1 MALNFSVSNVTDYPT
16 ITTSPFDENKWHPVT
31 EYLVYGLMSIGMS
44 EINAKNADEVFR
56 RIAIHQKL
64 YGPALQYHKPPTSI
78 YLTIQDIK
86 NHIGMNANVR
96 NVTAAEFN
104 KRVFKIFEGYAIDQ
118 CETILTAFGQVAKV
132 AHERS
137 LLEEQSAARRAST
150 PRHSREKA
158 A

>member
-1 MALNFSVSNVTDYPT
+1 MALNFNVSNVKDFQT

-56 RIAIHQKL
+56 RIAINQKL
-64 YGPALQYHKPPTSI
+64 YGPALQYHQPPTLI
-78 YLTIQDIK
+78 YLTLQDIK

-96 NVTAAEFN
+96 NVTSAEFN
-104 KRVFKIFEGYAIDQ
+104 KRTFKIFEGYATDQ

-137 LLEEQSAARRAST
+137 LLKEQEAA
-150 PRHSREKA
+150 
-158 A
+158 